1 MKIIFLTL
9 CLLFLS
15 ACRAAVVYDADG
27 APVINGGTYYL
38 TSVSKDLFGGLVLAT
53 VGSDNCPQ
61 TVVLHPLFF
70 PGWPVIIESPFL
82 IPLID
87 SSFNISIRFESS
99 SSEQK
104 FWNVVPEVP
113 FPIVKVSE
121 THAFPFKIE
130 SAEGGFKIVYNNS
143 AIGINLEDNSRPL
156 VVNSTDPFVFMLT
169 RVNQISAKMSMV

>member
-1 MKIIFLTL
+1 MKIIFLTF

-38 TSVSKDLFGGLVLAT
+38 TPASTDLFGGLILAT
-53 VGSDNCPQ
+53 VGSDSFPQ
-61 TVVLHPLFF
+61 TVVLNPMLL
-70 PGWPVIIESPFL
+70 PGWPVIIQSSLPVA
-82 IPLID
+82 LID
-87 SSFNISIRFESS
+87 SFIPLSIRFESY

-113 FPIVKVSE
+113 YPIVKVSE
-121 THAFPFKIE
+121 TLAFPFKIE

-143 AIGINLEDNSRPL
+143 AIGINLQDNSRPL
-156 VVNSTDPFVFMLT
+156 VVNSTDPFIFMLT
-169 RVNQISAKMSMV
+169 RVNGVSGKMSIV